1 MYMNYMDFT
10 SDACLNLFTQGQK
23 TRMRSLFETGGE
35 RSAFLLSK
43 GLDNPLIFESP
54 LPEADPKWLEPRLY
68 PNPAANEVQL
78 DLSYDPRWMG
88 KTIFISN
95 LAGQSVMN
103 LVITSKIQHIDL
115 SKFKPGMYFLAA
127 KKDDGE
133 SIKQK
138 FIKL

>member
-1 MYMNYMDFT
+1 AT
-10 SDACLNLFTQGQK
+10 
-23 TRMRSLFETGGE
+23 
-35 RSAFLLSK
+35 
-43 GLDNPLIFESP
+43 
-54 LPEADPKWLEPRLY
+54 
-68 PNPAANEVQL
+68 NELQL

-95 LAGQSVMN
+95 IQGQSIMN
-103 LVITSKIQHIDL
+103 VTITSKIQHIDI